1 MFQQV
6 YKEQLCAGP
15 QIMLRE
21 VNDDV
26 ITFRNTDLGQRAFML
41 KPVAVAI
48 KIGLAIKS
56 NSMLK
61 DVAVIR
67 DHMKRN
73 TIPGNVLA
81 DCALDFTRRT
91 TSNLFNQR

>member
-1 MFQQV
+1 
-6 YKEQLCAGP
+6 
-15 QIMLRE
+15 
-21 VNDDV
+21 
-26 ITFRNTDLGQRAFML
+26 ML

-48 KIGLAIKS
+48 KISLTIEC

-67 DHMKRN
+67 NHMKRN

-91 TSNLFNQR
+91 TGNFFNQR